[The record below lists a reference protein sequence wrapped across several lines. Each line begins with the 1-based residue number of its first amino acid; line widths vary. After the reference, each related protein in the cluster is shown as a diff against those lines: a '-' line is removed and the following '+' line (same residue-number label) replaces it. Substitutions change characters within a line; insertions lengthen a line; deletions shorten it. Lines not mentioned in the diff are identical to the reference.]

1 MLCPIKRHTS
11 TFFDRF
17 NRKYFPQTFKF
28 EGKYRMLS
36 ILNVDGPWIR
46 ERIWMQDVQL
56 SQRWRPP
63 LYTCEVTFLTSMWI
77 ILRLPERP

>member
-17 NRKYFPQTFKF
+17 NRKYFPQTFKL

-36 ILNVDGPWIR
+36 IPNVDGPWIR
-46 ERIWMQDVQL
+46 ERIWMQDAKL
-56 SQRWRPP
+56 SQRFRPP
-63 LYTCEVTFLTSMWI
+63 LHA
-77 ILRLPERP
+77 